1 MDGDKKNHFSIII
14 LGATASGKTNLSL
27 ELASQNGEIIS
38 VDSRQV
44 YKYMDIGT
52 AKPSKNEL
60 LSIPHYLISI
70 IEPNER
76 FTAGLFKKEC
86 EKLIENIYNRGKTPF
101 LVGGTGLYFNTIL
114 YGLSPVPSVPNY
126 IRDFVD
132 EKIKIRGIERIYEI
146 LAKIDPLYAKKIH
159 KNDRQR
165 ISRAIEVFCFTKK
178 NISSFFV
185 EKINNDFKFVKIGI
199 EIDRELLYKRIDY
212 RVDIMIKNGLIE
224 ETENLLKMGYSKDSF
239 GMKTIGYAEIVDY
252 IENRIS
258 KEEAIDLIKRN
269 TRHYAKRQIT
279 WFKKIDGISW
289 FNYSDTTKIKDFITN
304 SSY

>member
-1 MDGDKKNHFSIII
+1 MSETKKNNFSIII

-27 ELASQNGEIIS
+27 ELASKHSEIIS

-52 AKPSKNEL
+52 AKPSRDEL
-60 LSIPHYLISI
+60 LSIPHHLISI

-76 FTAGLFKKEC
+76 FTAGLFKKES
-86 EKLIENIYNRGKTPF
+86 ENLINNIYNRGKIPF
-101 LVGGTGLYFNTIL
+101 LVGGTGLYFNSIL
-114 YGLSPVPSVPNY
+114 YGLSPIPAVPNH

-132 EKIKIRGIERIYEI
+132 EKIKSRGIERIYEV
-146 LAKIDPLYAKKIH
+146 LTKIDPLYAEKIH

-165 ISRAIEVFCFTKK
+165 ISRAIEVFSFTKRP
-178 NISSFFV
+178 IFSFFA
-185 EKINNDFKFVKIGI
+185 ERISNNFKFIKIGI
-199 EIDRELLYKRIDY
+199 EIDRELLYKRIDH

-224 ETENLLKMGYSKDSF
+224 ETENLLKIGYSRESF

-252 IENRIS
+252 IENRVS
-258 KEEAIDLIKRN
+258 RDEAIELIKRN

-289 FNYSDTTKIKDFITN
+289 FNYNDSRKMKDFIEKQL
-304 SSY
+304 

>member
-1 MDGDKKNHFSIII
+1 MNDDKKNHFSIII

-52 AKPSKNEL
+52 AKPSNEEL
-60 LSIPHYLISI
+60 LSIPHHLISI

-76 FTAGLFKKEC
+76 FTAGLFKRES
-86 EKLIENIYNRGKTPF
+86 EKLIDNIYNKDKIPF
-101 LVGGTGLYFNTIL
+101 LVGGTGLYFNSIL
-114 YGLSPVPSVPNY
+114 YGLSPIPAVPTY

-132 EKIKIRGIERIYEI
+132 EKIKTKGIERIYEI
-146 LAKIDPLYAKKIH
+146 LAKIDPLYAEKVH

-178 NISSFFV
+178 PISSFFV
-185 EKINNDFKFVKIGI
+185 KRINNNIRFIKIGI
-199 EIDRELLYKRIDY
+199 EMDRELLYKRIDY

-258 KEEAIDLIKRN
+258 KEEAIELIKRN

-289 FNYSDTTKIKDFITN
+289 FNYNDTTKIKDFIITN
-304 SSY
+304 FS